1 MKARATA
8 STHVS
13 SAVMTVVQVAEFLQ
27 VNKLTVYRYIRTG
40 ELPAVRL
47 GRGLRIMRDD
57 LDRFLAA
64 RRVPAASVP
73 VAVADVPRA
82 VVPQPDAKGTIPV
95 ERWPQYG
102 AEDARVTRL
111 PREHTQAVEQALQSG
126 LLDLGWIAR
135 GLH

>member
-1 MKARATA
+1 
-8 STHVS
+8 
-13 SAVMTVVQVAEFLQ
+13 MTVIQVAEFLQ

-47 GRGLRIMRDD
+47 GRGLRILRDD
-57 LDRFLAA
+57 LDLFLAA

-73 VAVADVPRA
+73 VAVEVPRA
-82 VVPQPDAKGTIPV
+82 AVPRPNPERTIPLD
-95 ERWPQYG
+95 RWSHD
-102 AEDARVTRL
+102 AEAAHAARH
-111 PREHTQAVEQALQSG
+111 PREHPQPVEKALQSG

>member
-1 MKARATA
+1 
-8 STHVS
+8 
-13 SAVMTVVQVAEFLQ
+13 MTVVQVAEFLQ

-73 VAVADVPRA
+73 VAVADVPPAA
-82 VVPQPDAKGTIPV
+82 VPRPNPEGTIPLD
-95 ERWPQYG
+95 RWSHG
-102 AEDARVTRL
+102 AEAAHAARF
-111 PREHTQAVEQALQSG
+111 PREHPQPVEKALQSG
-126 LLDLGWIAR
+126 LLDLAWIAR